1 MSNVK
6 VLSRSE
12 AVEAIERTL
21 GNTQDAAHVTDWV
34 RDLWETVDEL
44 YKRFPPVLVQQ
55 IIHASPPTFDEI
67 ATRK

>member
-1 MSNVK
+1 VSSVN

-12 AVEAIERTL
+12 AVQEIEQAL
-21 GNTQDAAHVTDWV
+21 GNTEDAAHVTDWV

-55 IIHASPPTFDEI
+55 IIHASPPPFDEI

>member
-1 MSNVK
+1 VSHVK

-12 AVEAIERTL
+12 AVQEIERAL
-21 GNTQDAAHVTDWV
+21 GNIEDAAHVTDWV

-44 YKRFPPVLVQQ
+44 YQQFPPVLVQQ
-55 IIHASPPTFDEI
+55 IIHASTPTFDER